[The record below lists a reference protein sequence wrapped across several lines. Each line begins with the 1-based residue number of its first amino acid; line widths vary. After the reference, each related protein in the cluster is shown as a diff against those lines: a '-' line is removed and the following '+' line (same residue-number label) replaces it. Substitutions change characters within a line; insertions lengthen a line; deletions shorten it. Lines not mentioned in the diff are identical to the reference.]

1 MQVRSNTVEEEMKE
15 LERLASQARAKKG
28 RMDAEGRAKA
38 ASLMALVWSNPAVDP
53 RPTLEFLEDFQ
64 SEAIADGIGSIW
76 AKISSDRRALFQR
89 WVPSPETDRAYRRL
103 ALLASNVLSTDGA
116 TALQWL
122 GLLIPRDKRSVNKES
137 RELLAPIFFGDK
149 QLRFEEIAHDGAPPS
164 EVLRIYSAL
173 FDIATDHS
181 LSVGAIARSRLA
193 SAILTYISATGNSS
207 DGSAAEL
214 ESKVFID
221 MKKWPAALREQFQ
234 RQVKVFHQATSE
246 PQRPIPGAVLIIDE
260 PKARLS
266 NSLPGSFDVSE
277 GLNRIQTEMSD
288 HVTAIGR
295 ELDLLR
301 SLHAALKS
309 AGDGIN
315 HLQQELGETKQ
326 QLSSVEIQLRG
337 TVSDRDAARR
347 DLKGYT
353 ERVLELT
360 ASLEALRVDTDAERK
375 RLGQQI
381 AANATGRIEE
391 FKKRLGLS
399 LSRLVVDLP
408 DAGMP
413 VSSEL
418 GKILLL
424 QFHQFLEALGQEG
437 IETRPGVRSK

>member
-1 MQVRSNTVEEEMKE
+1 MEARSNTVEEINE
-15 LERLASQARAKKG
+15 LELLASQARAKKG

-38 ASLMALVWSNPAVDP
+38 ASLMALVWSNPAIDP

-64 SEAIADGIGSIW
+64 SEAIADGIGSTW
-76 AKISSDRRALFQR
+76 ANISPDRKALFHR

-122 GLLIPRDKRSVNKES
+122 GLLIPRDKKSVYKES
-137 RELLAPIFFGDK
+137 RELLAPILFGDK
-149 QLRFEEIAHDGAPPS
+149 QLRFEAIAHEGAPPS
-164 EVLRIYSAL
+164 EVLRVYSAL

-193 SAILTYISATGNSS
+193 GAILTYISATGISS
-207 DGSAAEL
+207 GGSAAEL

-234 RQVKVFHQATSE
+234 RQIKVSQPVTSE
-246 PQRPIPGAVLIIDE
+246 PHRQISEAVPIIDE
-260 PKARLS
+260 PKTQLS
-266 NSLPGSFDVSE
+266 NSLSGSLEVSE
-277 GLNRIQTEMSD
+277 GLNRIQAELSD
-288 HVTAIGR
+288 RVTIIAR

-301 SLHAALKS
+301 NLQAALKG
-309 AGDGIN
+309 AGDGSN
-315 HLQQELGETKQ
+315 QLQQELAETKQ
-326 QLSSVEIQLRG
+326 KLSSIEIQLRG
-337 TVSDRDAARR
+337 TLSDRDAAKR
-347 DLKGYT
+347 DLKEST
-353 ERVLELT
+353 ERVRELN
-360 ASLEALRVDTDAERK
+360 ALLEALRVDTDAERK

-381 AANATGRIEE
+381 AANAAGRIEE

-424 QFHQFLEALGQEG
+424 QFHQFLDALGQEG